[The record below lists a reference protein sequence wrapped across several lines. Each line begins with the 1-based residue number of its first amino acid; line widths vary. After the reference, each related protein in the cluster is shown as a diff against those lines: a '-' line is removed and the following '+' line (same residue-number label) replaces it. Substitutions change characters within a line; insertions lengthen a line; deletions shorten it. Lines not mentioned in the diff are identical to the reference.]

1 MKLDLTKL
9 PVGEMLI
16 GFLLVALAVTF
27 VGAFIATDSGGGEEA
42 APASATPATT
52 SSPGESPS
60 PGGALAV
67 SLKDNKYEPSE
78 LTVAAGSTVTINLTN
93 DGAGTHNMHIAG
105 EGNKFG
111 VPFCEPGGAE
121 PCSDPNAVPAGE
133 KATLTWTAPAAPA
146 TINFRCDFHITEMT
160 GTITVQ

>member
-16 GFLLVALAVTF
+16 GFLLAALAVTF
-27 VGAFIATDSGGGEEA
+27 VGAFIATDSGGGDEA

-52 SSPGESPS
+52 SSPGQSPS
-60 PGGALAV
+60 PGAGLVV
-67 SLKDNKYEPSE
+67 SMKDNKYEPSE

-93 DGAGTHNMHIAG
+93 DGAATHNMHIAG
-105 EGNKFG
+105 EGSKFS

-121 PCSDPNAVPAGE
+121 ACSDPNAVPAGE
-133 KATLTWTAPAAPA
+133 KATLTWTAPAAPG
-146 TINFRCDFHITEMT
+146 TINFRCDFHITEMR